1 MRLWID
7 VTYNEL
13 ENLKEKTRTQF
24 VNDHE
29 QNSWKVYFAQ
39 PTRLKDFSV
48 LFFVSIVLIIITYAP
63 GYHY

>member
-39 PTRLKDFSV
+39 PTKLKDFS
-48 LFFVSIVLIIITYAP
+48 FHGMCRGFA
-63 GYHY
+63 